1 MNDVRQDI
9 TLLKSDQLR
18 KCAAHSGANCDLPR
32 ELDSFGAGFSC
43 TSYSLLNTQATQNA
57 SAMDRM
63 TKHGIAPDDPE
74 EFWPKEMTLIDCPFF
89 FAAAGRETRP
99 WTMRH
104 GTKVVSGSQWALVS
118 EVASVSTFAGCL
130 DILDCCRPVWALFEN
145 VEAIDREVDQNTHL
159 VIHWF
164 GLYRKEQTKFL
175 ILQQMK
181 QQHQCNISN
190 KKCQ

>member
-74 EFWPKEMTLIDCPFF
+74 EFWPKEMTLIYCPFF
-89 FAAAGRETRP
+89 WQPRVVRQDHGP
-99 WTMRH
+99 WAMGQRLSRGHSGLLFPRWQVYQPLQDALTYW
-104 GTKVVSGSQWALVS
+104 TAVVQYGL
-118 EVASVSTFAGCL
+118 CL
-130 DILDCCRPVWALFEN
+130 R
-145 VEAIDREVDQNTHL
+145 T
-159 VIHWF
+159 
-164 GLYRKEQTKFL
+164 
-175 ILQQMK
+175 
-181 QQHQCNISN
+181 
-190 KKCQ
+190 